1 MNIRIFLVF
10 FFLFFSTPSLANVY
24 LTYPY
29 SRQTTPDAHSGAG
42 GWIAWFE
49 GVQAAIGR
57 HFSWNA
63 QPSPRPTPIA
73 TPLAESPK
81 RNWAPPPIVS
91 GWFESTQAT
100 IKHHF
105 GWNTQPSPRPSPI
118 ATPPAESSKGH
129 QAPLPCL
136 RIHYPR
142 VVKKVD
148 TCSSFAPYACY
159 AAGAFAYFAASMFSL
174 TALLIVRG
182 SIVSGSTN
190 TVTRPDGQTTSANAD
205 ISAHRIAADI
215 TGPSLPGTTGQIVG
229 PDRSA
234 GSGYSPCQRSIVVT
248 APVGA
253 TRPIKRHSI
262 AISDLMRATNDTGPQ
277 PCRTRRATDGSLP
290 GRRRGI
296 TTTSL
301 SIIGNTDSRPPSPS
315 PNFISI
321 ADELMPTPRSAT
333 SVASRGDGL
342 TAAAE
347 AADLS
352 PRLVAIV
359 EDVGTVALKD
369 ECAEAFDFYNSVTLE
384 FDRSQQASPSAFVPV
399 NKSIHSEQDIDS
411 EYGAVKVARESSSS
425 DYSYLTGDAS
435 LQSTSSLSS
444 RARLTDNGKRSSARN
459 AFSRIR
465 ASITPFQGAPRTS
478 PRRDIESRVE
488 QATTLSVHKVVVEPQ
503 SPTNNVL
510 AGASRRR
517 DTLINGLSRLR
528 HSEREVAREL
538 QQPLVADDIQ
548 RTQVNLT
555 NGIRRIGT
563 LIASSRAELEPLLEE
578 PVDPLAQQESTTPSE
593 YVANQHSP
601 AAAPQPSDYAADGPS
616 NLHHTHSLSV
626 PDKQQGQERK
636 TLAPSTALWR
646 GVPQPPFEEAAESV
660 VDQESTTPS
669 DRSSGSPLKRLGR
682 KVSRLLRPH
691 SSGATTLASSK

>member
-1 MNIRIFLVF
+1 
-10 FFLFFSTPSLANVY
+10 
-24 LTYPY
+24 
-29 SRQTTPDAHSGAG
+29 
-42 GWIAWFE
+42 
-49 GVQAAIGR
+49 
-57 HFSWNA
+57 
-63 QPSPRPTPIA
+63 
-73 TPLAESPK
+73 
-81 RNWAPPPIVS
+81 
-91 GWFESTQAT
+91 
-100 IKHHF
+100 
-105 GWNTQPSPRPSPI
+105 
-118 ATPPAESSKGH
+118 
-129 QAPLPCL
+129 
-136 RIHYPR
+136 
-142 VVKKVD
+142 
-148 TCSSFAPYACY
+148 
-159 AAGAFAYFAASMFSL
+159 
-174 TALLIVRG
+174 
-182 SIVSGSTN
+182 
-190 TVTRPDGQTTSANAD
+190 
-205 ISAHRIAADI
+205 
-215 TGPSLPGTTGQIVG
+215 
-229 PDRSA
+229 
-234 GSGYSPCQRSIVVT
+234 
-248 APVGA
+248 
-253 TRPIKRHSI
+253 
-262 AISDLMRATNDTGPQ
+262 MRATNDTGPQ